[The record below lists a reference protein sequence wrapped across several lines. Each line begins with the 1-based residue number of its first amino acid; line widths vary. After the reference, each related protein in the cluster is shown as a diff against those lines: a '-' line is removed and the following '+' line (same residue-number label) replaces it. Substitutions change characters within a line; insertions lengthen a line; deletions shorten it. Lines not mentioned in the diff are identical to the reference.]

1 MTIRTIM
8 TICHPGSLSGCHPGR
23 HFGRALLSAVLLAG
37 AAPCAH
43 AQSTF
48 DVVRDE
54 RGEFVHNSFGNCV
67 RTRWISAADACGP
80 QPVNTV
86 QTQRRTYIAKDE
98 RTVYFGF
105 DKADLTPEARQ
116 KLDHLSQTL
125 RSDEYVQ
132 QARIVGYTDRIGK
145 TDYNEKLS
153 MRRAESV
160 RKHLQQNGVVTA
172 QKTEMRWLGETVPL
186 TSCAD
191 NLPRPQLIECLQRDR
206 RVEVEVDYLPV
217 APAQPYP
224 GQTLQPMQAP
234 APAAPLPQHMPFQP
248 QQR

>member
-1 MTIRTIM
+1 MTTWTSPRTAMM
-8 TICHPGSLSGCHPGR
+8 TRLSR
-23 HFGRALLSAVLLAG
+23 RTLLAAAMLAG
-37 AAPCAH
+37 AASS
-43 AQSTF
+43 AQAQTLF

-80 QPVNTV
+80 QPVKTV

-125 RSDEYVQ
+125 RSDDYVQ

-153 MRRAESV
+153 MRRAETV

-172 QKTEMRWLGETVPL
+172 QKTEVRWLGETVPV
-186 TSCAD
+186 TSCPD
-191 NLPRPQLIECLQRDR
+191 NLPRPKLIECLQRDR

-234 APAAPLPQHMPFQP
+234 VQAPAEAAQQPRLPQNMPFQP